1 MRTSLVLATV
11 VTMGMLLRA
20 SSLVATERSAPAVE
34 VTPVVSR
41 PLPAEKPL
49 VQIGI
54 LLDTSG
60 SMSGLIDQART
71 ELWSIVNEFIFAERN
86 GVAPEVQVAL
96 YEYGKSSLAQDEG
109 YIRQIVP
116 LTTDL
121 DKISEELFA
130 LRTNGGSEYCGWVI
144 QDATAGLAW
153 SESPDD
159 LKVIFIAGNEP
170 FTQGPVDYRGACKAA
185 VARGIIVNTIHC
197 GTERQGVDGKWKD
210 GAVIADGRYLNIDHN
225 RQVVHI
231 PAPQDTEIAE
241 LGVRLN
247 QTYIAYGRQ
256 GQILRERQSVQDKNA
271 AQASPEAEVQRA
283 VAKSS
288 SNYINTTWDLIDAV
302 QAEQVKV
309 EELKEEELP
318 ENMKPMNA
326 EQRKAFVETKAKERS
341 EIQSRI
347 QKLNE
352 QRRAFLAEEMKKRQ
366 AEGRDTLGSAVQQ
379 AIREQAQK
387 KNYTFK
393 DPENAAQ
400 NSGETCV
407 KENGDN

>member
-1 MRTSLVLATV
+1 MRTLLVLAIV
-11 VTMGMLLRA
+11 FTMGMVLCA
-20 SSLVATERSAPAVE
+20 SGLVATERSAQAVE
-34 VTPVVSR
+34 VTPVVSG

-71 ELWSIVNEFIFAERN
+71 ELWSIVNEFIFAQRN

-96 YEYGKSSLAQDEG
+96 YEYGKSSLAADEG

-144 QDATAGLAW
+144 KDATAGLVW

-185 VARGIIVNTIHC
+185 VAKGIIVNTIHC
-197 GTERQGVDGKWKD
+197 GAEQQGLDGKWKD
-210 GAVIADGRYLNIDHN
+210 GAVIADGRHLNIDQN

-231 PAPQDTEIAE
+231 PSPQDTEIAE
-241 LGVRLN
+241 LGAKLN

-271 AQASPEAEVQRA
+271 ATASPEAVVQRA
-283 VAKSS
+283 VTKSS
-288 SNYINTTWDLIDAV
+288 SNYVNTTWDLIDAV
-302 QAEQVKV
+302 LAEQVDM
-309 EELKEEELP
+309 EELAEAELP
-318 ENMKPMNA
+318 ENMRPMNA
-326 EQRKAFVETKAKERS
+326 DERKAFVGAKAKERS
-341 EIQSRI
+341 NIQKRI

-366 AEGRDTLGSAVQQ
+366 AQGKDTLGSAVQQ

-393 DPENAAQ
+393 APESAAQ
-400 NSGETCV
+400 NSAETSA
-407 KENGDN
+407 KKDADN